1 MSRIPCLNV
10 GFVLKLTVLYFIEI
24 NNTETF
30 LKFSELKTPFYD
42 SINSENILNKRFI
55 RSFRKG

>member
-1 MSRIPCLNV
+1 M
-10 GFVLKLTVLYFIEI
+10 LKLTVLYFIEI

-55 RSFRKG
+55 QSFRKG